1 MKSATHQTQ
10 HRPIKEEVFEI
21 LHQRIIAG
29 EYAAGQWLR
38 QEDIA
43 NRIGVS
49 MTPVREALD
58 LLVSAGLAERV
69 PYRGVRVRELSHE
82 EITEAYGMRLLLECA
97 AARAAATRITPE
109 QVQALTGIVEELQ
122 NQVTLN
128 DMSRAR
134 QLSREF
140 HLSIVRTAGDTLLTK
155 SYGVVVN
162 SFPDWMLYEAMFRHP
177 ELLAASLAEEQKE
190 HRAIVTALA
199 NGDADAAAQEAM
211 QHILHMGSDMEQ
223 LLGIPGEK
231 LRAKE
236 RWVMP
241 LLNGR
246 PAGDTVA

>member
-1 MKSATHQTQ
+1 MKPTNTAQQ
-10 HRPIKEEVFEI
+10 KPIKNKVFEM

-43 NRIGVS
+43 SQMGVS

-69 PYRGVRVRELSHE
+69 PYRGVRVRELSHT
-82 EITEAYGMRLLLECA
+82 EITEAYGLRLLLESA
-97 AARAAATRITPE
+97 AARAAATHITPE
-109 QVQALTGIVEELQ
+109 QVQALSGIVDELQ
-122 NQVTLN
+122 SHVTLN
-128 DMSRAR
+128 EMSRAR

-140 HLSIVRTAGDTLLTK
+140 HLAIVQASGNSLLVK
-155 SYGVVVN
+155 SYSVVIN

-177 ELLAASLAEEQKE
+177 ELLAASLAEEQGE
-190 HRAIVTALA
+190 HRAIVNALA
-199 NGDADAAAQEAM
+199 NHDAEAAAHKAM
-211 QHILHMGSDMEQ
+211 QHILHMGRDMER

-231 LRAKE
+231 LREKE

-241 LLNGR
+241 LLNER
-246 PAGDTVA
+246 LADNPLP